1 MRERAL
7 ETKILRLIN
16 RANRE
21 YHLINPGDRIL
32 VALSGGKDSYS
43 MMWALTKIRAA
54 TNFFFRFGCL
64 PPRPRPTQLRWFAHA
79 PLHGDA

>member
-32 VALSGGKDSYS
+32 VASREEK
-43 MMWALTKIRAA
+43 TPIV
-54 TNFFFRFGCL
+54 
-64 PPRPRPTQLRWFAHA
+64 
-79 PLHGDA
+79 